1 MLLLMCCTKYAS
13 KFGKLS
19 SVHRTGN
26 GYVFIPTLK
35 KVKAK
40 KCSNYHTTALI
51 SHTSKVMLKIC
62 QARLQQYMN
71 TELPDVQAG
80 FKKGRGTT
88 NQIAN
93 IHWIMEKAREFQKKK
108 IYLCFTD
115 YIKAFDCVNHNKQW
129 KILKEI
135 GVPDHLSCFLKNMF
149 AGQEATVR
157 TQHGTTD

>member
-1 MLLLMCCTKYAS
+1 MY
-13 KFGKLS
+13 KL
-19 SVHRTGN
+19 G
-26 GYVFIPTLK
+26 LK
-35 KVKAK
+35 KAEEPQIK
-40 KCSNYHTTALI
+40 
-51 SHTSKVMLKIC
+51 
-62 QARLQQYMN
+62 
-71 TELPDVQAG
+71 LPTFTGLWRKQENS
-80 FKKGRGTT
+80 R
-88 NQIAN
+88 
-93 IHWIMEKAREFQKKK
+93 KKK

>member
-1 MLLLMCCTKYAS
+1 
-13 KFGKLS
+13 
-19 SVHRTGN
+19 
-26 GYVFIPTLK
+26 
-35 KVKAK
+35 
-40 KCSNYHTTALI
+40 
-51 SHTSKVMLKIC
+51 
-62 QARLQQYMN
+62 MN

-157 TQHGTTD
+157 TGHGTMNWFKIEKGVCQGCILSPCRGPAPADPGYSKQGRCRRGSGYNSFN